1 MFLGRAREEAV
12 ITVRVII
19 TFVNKMSG
27 KVLIELLA

>member
-1 MFLGRAREEAV
+1 MFLGGAREEAV

-19 TFVNKMSG
+19 FLNQISG